1 MKLFKR
7 LLCVLLVSVMLFSMI
22 SVSTMSASAATPLPH
37 LVQLDAVWKSYS
49 YGGGTLY
56 KTGCGIF
63 SLSNAV
69 GYLTGKRIDVPSAA
83 KWAHSI
89 GGYNVNGGDGT
100 YRLVLYPKV
109 QAKYG
114 STYGFTLNC
123 NGGQGWWAGSSSSV
137 LKQHLANGGV
147 AIGHVPG
154 HFIAIVDYNY
164 NTNKFHVLD
173 SAPSTARGTTS
184 GRGDCWVTQS
194 RLATGKLKLDWFCLL
209 SATGTPADEQD
220 NEKALLA
227 AAIETAKDK
236 RYDQYSAAGVTGL
249 RSAYDNAV
257 AVYNNASSTSA
268 NYKTARTTLETAM
281 KGSATT
287 IISAN
292 KAYTTSAV
300 ANPSGEQSNDGKKL
314 TDGSKGNSDGG
325 TSSFVGFKGQ
335 TEIVVDLG
343 SSQASN
349 IYKIYMTAGDWGVA
363 VPYGDQLSMSVSVS
377 NDNVTFNEVAS
388 ANNAIRTGI
397 KNGNWETLTLTSVRN
412 NAISAR
418 YVKFTINSTA
428 TNNYVWLD
436 EVEVVNGEP
445 LLSGNVYV
453 NGINQKIGSGD
464 CFVFT
469 PAFGTITVDTA
480 NHAWTANV
488 VAKWD
493 AAKNGY
499 VVTSRSFGEGAS
511 TPSVTLASDEIFI
524 AANNWETGVTD
535 GSAVKGSAANTNTVN
550 AIQVGD
556 IIRLDGVNV
565 SGGKVAVAS
574 YLTVEAAAAP
584 VPPVETPEC
593 NHIPGPEHCNSDQVC
608 LSCGKVLATAKGHD
622 EGEWIIEENIKH
634 LTCTKCGEVLKTEA
648 IVTEPEAPAYLKGDI
663 NTSGDIDSMD
673 YVLLKR
679 AYFGTFEL
687 TDLAVGDLNNNEIID
702 SMDYVYLRRA
712 YFGTYEVEQVKPQPQ
727 PYESAY
733 DEVIYGWMVECED
746 SLLGEED
753 GVINYE
759 GAWTYDLN
767 DDGNRELV
775 VQITDYEGKSTYYF
789 YAYEDGKAV
798 KIGEKYGDYSTIE
811 TDGANLYICCT
822 DAGLHVAYKVTYED
836 GKFLTKSMEYDG
848 EKLPYVGGDVN
859 NPLKAY

>member
-1 MKLFKR
+1 MQKFKK
-7 LLCVLLVSVMLFSMI
+7 LLCVLLVATMLFSMLA
-22 SVSTMSASAATPLPH
+22 VAGLNASAATPLPH

-89 GGYNVNGGDGT
+89 GGFNVNGGDGT

-114 STYGFTLNC
+114 AQYGFTLNC

-164 NTNKFHVLD
+164 DTNKFHVLD

-227 AAIETAKDK
+227 AAIDTAQDK
-236 RYDQYSAAGVTGL
+236 RYDQYTAAGITTL
-249 RSAYDNAV
+249 RSAYDDAV
-257 AVYNNASSTSA
+257 AVYNNANSTSD
-268 NYKTARTTLETAM
+268 NYKSARTTLETAM
-281 KGSATT
+281 KGATT
-287 IISAN
+287 TVVS
-292 KAYTTSAV
+292 KGKSYTTSAV
-300 ANPSGEQSNDGKKL
+300 SNPGGDQDDDGVKL

-325 TSSFVGFKGQ
+325 TKPFVGFKGQ

-343 SSQASN
+343 TVQNSN
-349 IYKIYMTAGDWGVA
+349 IYKIYMTAGDWGIA
-363 VPYGDQLSMSVSVS
+363 VPYGDQLSMTISVSS
-377 NDNVTFNEVAS
+377 DNTNFNTVAS
-388 ANNAIRTGI
+388 ASNSIRTGV
-397 KNGNWETLTLTSVRN
+397 KNGNWETLTLTSVLDTSV
-412 NAISAR
+412 SAR
-418 YVKFTINSTA
+418 YVKFTINSA
-428 TNNYVWLD
+428 ADNNYVWLD
-436 EVEVVNGEP
+436 EVEVISGEP
-445 LLSGNVYV
+445 LLSGNVYI
-453 NGINQKIGSGD
+453 NAINQKVGSGD
-464 CFVFT
+464 CVIFT
-469 PAFGTITVDTA
+469 PSFGTIAVDTA

-488 VAKWD
+488 VAKWNS
-493 AAKNGY
+493 AKNGY
-499 VVTSRSFGEGAS
+499 VVTSRSFGEGAT
-511 TPSVTLASDEIFI
+511 TPSVTLASDEIFL

-535 GSAVKGSAANTNTVN
+535 GSEVTGSAANTNTLN

-556 IIRLDGVNV
+556 VIYLDGVNV
-565 SGGKVAVAS
+565 SGNKLAVAS
-574 YLTVEAAAAP
+574 YLKVEHATAP
-584 VPPVETPEC
+584 SPET
-593 NHIPGPEHCNSDQVC
+593 HVHVPGPEHCTEGVIC
-608 LSCGKVLATAKGHD
+608 LGCGELLQAAKGHD
-622 EGEWIIEENIKH
+622 SGEWIIEENIKH
-634 LTCTKCGEVLKTEA
+634 LNCTKCGETLKTEE
-648 IVTEPEAPAYLKGDI
+648 IDIGSETPAYMKGDV
-663 NTSGDIDSMD
+663 NANGEIDSMD

-679 AYFGTFEL
+679 AYFGTYEL
-687 TDLAVGDLNNNEIID
+687 KELAMGDINDSGNID

-712 YFGTYEVEQVKPQPQ
+712 YFGTYNLGNVEVSPD
-727 PYESAY
+727 PYESTY
-733 DEVIYGWMVECED
+733 DEVIYSWMLDCED
-746 SLLGEED
+746 SLFGDELEKIEYG
-753 GVINYE
+753 

-767 DDGNRELV
+767 DDGVRELV
-775 VQITDYEGKSTYYF
+775 VQIIDIEGRSTYYF
-789 YAYEDGKAV
+789 YTLENEKAV
-798 KIGEKYGDYSTIE
+798 EIGDKYGDYSTIE

-822 DAGLHVAYKVTYED
+822 DEGLHVAYKVTYED
-836 GKFLTKSMEYDG
+836 GKFLTKSQEYDG